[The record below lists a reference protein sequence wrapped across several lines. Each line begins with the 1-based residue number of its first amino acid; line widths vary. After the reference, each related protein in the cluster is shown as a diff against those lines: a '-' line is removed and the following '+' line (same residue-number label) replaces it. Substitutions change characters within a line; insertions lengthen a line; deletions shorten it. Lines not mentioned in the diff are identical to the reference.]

1 MLVVVMMKMVV
12 MVKMTSPFRLPH
24 GVMLSVEK
32 GVEVRLEIARRT
44 STFVMIGIVLCEKK
58 CERKRQRQRTINKK
72 RHRRFGIVFDL
83 VGGKLLKL
91 LDFFFNY

>member
-32 GVEVRLEIARRT
+32 GVEVRLEIARGT
-44 STFVMIGIVLCEKK
+44 STFAIIGIGLCKK
-58 CERKRQRQRTINKK
+58 ECERKRQ
-72 RHRRFGIVFDL
+72 
-83 VGGKLLKL
+83 
-91 LDFFFNY
+91 DFFGG